1 MSLVMRAAVAICA
14 AGFAAASHGQ
24 ATSTSSAQAYPSKPV
39 RFLVG
44 FPPGGSND
52 IVTRLLAQK
61 LSETMGQSFV
71 VENRGG
77 ANTAI
82 ATELLARAA
91 PDGYTIMLNAGG
103 HTTNPALMKLSYDP
117 VKDFAFISLVAE
129 TPNLLVVHPSLP
141 ANNVKELIA
150 LSKKNPRKLNYA
162 SGGTGTTVHL
172 SGELFQHMTGVKW
185 IHVPYKG
192 TGPALVELL
201 AGQTSI
207 MFPNL
212 PGAIGYART
221 GRLRALAV
229 TSAKRSA
236 AAPDVPTVAESGLP
250 GFEVTAWFGV
260 SAPAK
265 TPRAILDRLQSEIVR
280 AVKSPDLRE
289 RLIAAGADPI
299 GSSADE
305 YAAFIRNEIAK
316 WSKVIAAAGIKGE

>member
-1 MSLVMRAAVAICA
+1 MAALCVV
-14 AGFAAASHGQ
+14 FA
-24 ATSTSSAQAYPSKPV
+24 STSLHAQTYPSKPV

-44 FPPGGSND
+44 FPPGGAND

-61 LSETMGQSFV
+61 LTETMGQTFI

-91 PDGYTIMLNAGG
+91 PDGYTILLNAGG
-103 HTTNPALMKLSYDP
+103 HATNPALMKLSFDS

-129 TPNLLVVHPSLP
+129 TPNLLVVHPSVP
-141 ANNVKELIA
+141 ARNVKELIA
-150 LSKKNPRKLNYA
+150 FSRKNPGQLNYA

-172 SGELFQHMTGVKW
+172 SGELFQHLTGVKW

-212 PGAIGYART
+212 PGAIPHARI
-221 GRLRALAV
+221 GKLRALAV
-229 TSAKRSA
+229 TSAKRSGS
-236 AAPDVPTVAESGLP
+236 APDVPTVAESGLK

-265 TPRAILDRLQSEIVR
+265 TPRAILDRLNTEIVR
-280 AVKSPDLRE
+280 AVKSPDLRDK
-289 RLIAAGADPI
+289 LKGAGTEPI
-299 GSSADE
+299 GSTAEE
-305 YAAFIRNEIAK
+305 YAAFMQNEITK
-316 WSKVIAAAGIKGE
+316 WGKVIAAAGIKGE